1 MVLVVFMQHKVLI
14 TRCTGTAKWVTSYW
28 EGQPAITWYLA
39 DTRGNMGRSVTLA
52 FGRGAGAGAN

>member
-14 TRCTGTAKWVTSYW
+14 TGCRDTAKWVTSYW
-28 EGQPAITWYLA
+28 EGQPAIAWYL
-39 DTRGNMGRSVTLA
+39 TRGNMGRSVTLA